1 MTIFIY
7 LFFVFDNFF
16 TSIFIVNLVSKK
28 EFELPII
35 RDNIFLKI
43 NQLYSMFYFMSQN
56 IYIIQKKLSTHLQS
70 FSFDTIVVQLQLSCL
85 KCSLKDEN

>member
-1 MTIFIY
+1 
-7 LFFVFDNFF
+7 
-16 TSIFIVNLVSKK
+16 VSKK